1 MDLIKAVEQTQ
12 LKESYPNL
20 GIGDHVRVHLLISK
34 VLVNVFKFL
43 KALSLRKGEGLL
55 KQLQSV
61 AYLMALVLSEYF
73 RCIHQGDPDR
83 CRS

>member
-20 GIGDHVRVHLLISK
+20 GIGDHVRVHLLISEGTRERIQIFEGT
-34 VLVNVFKFL
+34 VI
-43 KALSLRKGEGLL
+43 ARKGEG
-55 KQLQSV
+55 SETITV
-61 AYLMALVLSEYF
+61 RRLSYGVGVERVF
-73 RCIHQGDPDR
+73 RCIHQSDPDR